1 MFAQPL
7 PASLEELPETVLQRI
22 FEQSQEAVL
31 ITDASNRII
40 AVNTAFTRLT
50 GYGAEEV
57 LGQNPGML
65 ASGRN
70 TPEFYG
76 EMWQTLQ
83 RCGGWQGEIWDKRKD
98 GSMYPKW
105 LSISAIFNDAGVV
118 THYVANF
125 TDITASKEATARLTH
140 LAYHDPL
147 TGLPNRMAFDS
158 HLSQAIASC
167 DREGK
172 QLALMLIDL
181 DNFKNINDSLG
192 HHVGD
197 ELLQKVATRLRQTL
211 RASDLVARL
220 GGDEFVVLLP
230 DLDDPLIAARI
241 AAKLQG
247 NLADSYQVAEHILYA
262 TPSIGIGLYPD
273 DGSDPG
279 TLLRNADTAMYYA
292 KKAGRNNHQ
301 FYAPKMN
308 ASAGERL
315 HLENS
320 LRHAIASMAPGVSE
334 FSLHF
339 QPQIDAISGRV
350 SAVEAL
356 LRWNSPKLG
365 SVSPARFIPV
375 AEESGLMQPLGDWV
389 IWEACHHARAFRDA
403 GLDIRMSIN
412 VSAQQLRHEN
422 LLLLIEGAMAC
433 YDLAPG
439 DLEIEITE
447 SAVMQNPDKT
457 LDLLHRIAATG
468 ITLAIDDFG
477 TGYSSLAYLK
487 HMPIRRLKLDRSF
500 VKDLESNHS
509 DAAICSATIALG
521 HKLGL
526 ELVAE
531 GIETPGQQ
539 AYLQQQECDLLQG
552 FLFSKPL
559 PAAELIAFI
568 QSRPTPE
575 QP

>member
-7 PASLEELPETVLQRI
+7 PSAAGELPETVLQRI

-31 ITDASNRII
+31 ITDAANRIV

-57 LGQNPGML
+57 IGENPGIL

-70 TPEFYG
+70 SPEFYA

-83 RCGGWQGEIWDKRKD
+83 RCGGWQGEIWDKRRD

-105 LSISAIFNDAGVV
+105 LSISAIHNDAGVI

-125 TDITASKEATARLTH
+125 TDITANKEATARLTH

-147 TGLPNRMAFDS
+147 TGLPNRLAFDTQ
-158 HLSQAIASC
+158 LSQAIADC
-167 DREGK
+167 DRRGK

-197 ELLQKVATRLRQTL
+197 ELLQKVAVRLRQTL
-211 RASDLVARL
+211 RSSDLVARL

-230 DLDDPLIAARI
+230 TLDDPLIAARV
-241 AAKLQG
+241 AAVLQA

-273 DGSDPG
+273 DGPDPN

-308 ASAGERL
+308 ASASERL
-315 HLENS
+315 HLENT
-320 LRHAIASMAPGVSE
+320 LRHAVASMVPGISE
-334 FSLHF
+334 FELHF
-339 QPQIDAISGRV
+339 QPQIDTGSGQV
-350 SAVEAL
+350 TAVEAL

-389 IWEACHHARAFRDA
+389 IWEACQHARAFRDA
-403 GLDIRMSIN
+403 GLKLRMSIN

-422 LLLLIEGAMAC
+422 LLLQIQGAMTC

-439 DLEIEITE
+439 ELEIEITE
-447 SAVMQNPDKT
+447 SAVMHNPDKT
-457 LDLLHRIAATG
+457 LALLHQIAATG

-500 VKDLESNHS
+500 VKDLETNHS

-539 AYLQQQECDLLQG
+539 AYLEQQECDLLQG

-559 PAAELIAFI
+559 PAAQLIAFI
-568 QSRPTPE
+568 KTRPE
-575 QP
+575 RAG

>member
-7 PASLEELPETVLQRI
+7 PADAGKLPEAVLQRI

-31 ITDASNRII
+31 ITDTSNRIV

-50 GYGAEEV
+50 GYAADEV
-57 LGQNPGML
+57 LGQNPGVL

-70 TPEFYG
+70 TPEFYA

-105 LSISAIFNDAGVV
+105 LSISSIADESGTV

-147 TGLPNRMAFDS
+147 TGLPNRLAFETQ
-158 HLSQAIASC
+158 LSQAIATC
-167 DREGK
+167 DRQGK
-172 QLALMLIDL
+172 QMALMLIDL

-197 ELLQKVATRLRQTL
+197 ELLQKVAVRLRQSL
-211 RASDLVARL
+211 RSSDLVARL

-247 NLADSYQVAEHILYA
+247 SLADSYQVAEHILYA

-273 DGSDPG
+273 DGPDPG

-308 ASAGERL
+308 ACAGERL
-315 HLENS
+315 QLENT
-320 LRHAIASMAPGVSE
+320 LRHAIASMAPGISE
-334 FSLHF
+334 FALHF
-339 QPQIDAISGRV
+339 QPQIDAGSSRV
-350 SAVEAL
+350 TAVEAL
-356 LRWNSPKLG
+356 LRWTSPKLG
-365 SVSPARFIPV
+365 SISPARFIPV

-403 GLDIRMSIN
+403 GLDIRVSIN

-422 LLLLIEGAMAC
+422 LLLLIQGAMTC
-433 YDLAPG
+433 YDLVPG
-439 DLEIEITE
+439 DIELEITE

-457 LDLLHRIAATG
+457 LALLHQIAATG

-539 AYLQQQECDLLQG
+539 AYLRQQECDLLQG

-559 PAAELIAFI
+559 PAEQLIAFVKA
-568 QSRPTPE
+568 QAEHSG
-575 QP
+575 

>member
-7 PASLEELPETVLQRI
+7 PSAADELPGTVLQRI

-31 ITDASNRII
+31 ITDAANRIV

-57 LGQNPGML
+57 IGENPGIL

-70 TPEFYG
+70 SPEFYA

-83 RCGGWQGEIWDKRKD
+83 RCGAWQGEIWDKRRD

-105 LSISAIFNDAGVV
+105 LSISAIHNGAGII

-125 TDITASKEATARLTH
+125 TDITANKEATARLRH

-147 TGLPNRMAFDS
+147 TGLPNRLAFETQ
-158 HLSQAIASC
+158 LSQAIADC
-167 DREGK
+167 DRQGK

-197 ELLQKVATRLRQTL
+197 ELLQKVAVRLRQTL
-211 RASDLVARL
+211 RSSDLVARL

-230 DLDDPLIAARI
+230 TLDDPLIAARV
-241 AAKLQG
+241 AALLQA

-273 DGSDPG
+273 DGPDPS

-308 ASAGERL
+308 ASASERL
-315 HLENS
+315 HLENT
-320 LRHAIASMAPGVSE
+320 LRHAVASMAPGISE
-334 FSLHF
+334 FELHF
-339 QPQIDAISGRV
+339 QPQIDTGSGQV

-389 IWEACHHARAFRDA
+389 IWEACQHARAFRDA
-403 GLDIRMSIN
+403 GLKLRMSIN

-422 LLLLIEGAMAC
+422 LLLLIRGAMSC
-433 YDLAPG
+433 YDLSPA
-439 DLEIEITE
+439 DIELEITE
-447 SAVMQNPDKT
+447 TTAMQNPEVT
-457 LDLLHRIAATG
+457 LSILDQLAAMG
-468 ITLAIDDFG
+468 IKLAIDDFG
-477 TGYSSLAYLK
+477 TGYSSLSYLK
-487 HMPIRRLKLDRSF
+487 HLPIHRLKLDRSF
-500 VKDLESNHS
+500 VTDIETDPN
-509 DAAICSATIALG
+509 DAAICTATIALG
-521 HKLGL
+521 HSLGL

-531 GIETPGQQ
+531 GVETQ
-539 AYLQQQECDLLQG
+539 AQRDFLARLDCDVLQG
-552 FLFSKPL
+552 YLFSKPL
-559 PAAELIAFI
+559 PFEEIVGYLLA
-568 QSRPTPE
+568 RR
-575 QP
+575 

>member
-7 PASLEELPETVLQRI
+7 PSAADELPGTVLQRI

-31 ITDASNRII
+31 ITDAANRIV

-57 LGQNPGML
+57 IGENPGIL

-70 TPEFYG
+70 SPEFYA

-83 RCGGWQGEIWDKRKD
+83 RCGAWQGEIWDKRRD

-105 LSISAIFNDAGVV
+105 LSISAIHNGAGII

-125 TDITASKEATARLTH
+125 TDITANKEATARLRH

-147 TGLPNRMAFDS
+147 TGLPNRLAFETQ
-158 HLSQAIASC
+158 LSQAIADC
-167 DREGK
+167 DRQGK

-197 ELLQKVATRLRQTL
+197 ELLQKVAVRLRQTL
-211 RASDLVARL
+211 RSSDLVARL

-230 DLDDPLIAARI
+230 TLDDPLIAARV
-241 AAKLQG
+241 AALLQA

-273 DGSDPG
+273 DGPDPS

-308 ASAGERL
+308 ASASERL
-315 HLENS
+315 HLENT
-320 LRHAIASMAPGVSE
+320 LRHAVASMAPGISE
-334 FSLHF
+334 FELHF
-339 QPQIDAISGRV
+339 QPQIDTGSGQV

-389 IWEACHHARAFRDA
+389 IWEACQHARAFRDA
-403 GLDIRMSIN
+403 GLKLRMSIN
-412 VSAQQLRHEN
+412 VSAQQLLHEN
-422 LLLLIEGAMAC
+422 LLLLIRGAMSC
-433 YDLAPG
+433 YDLSPA
-439 DLEIEITE
+439 DIELEITE
-447 SAVMQNPDKT
+447 STAMQNPEVT
-457 LDLLHRIAATG
+457 LSILDQLAAMG
-468 ITLAIDDFG
+468 IRLAIDDFG
-477 TGYSSLAYLK
+477 TGYSSLGQLQSLPIDGLK
-487 HMPIRRLKLDRSF
+487 IDRSF
-500 VKDLESNHS
+500 IKEIEGGKGNPTVQTLNRIGEFFGLQVAFVRTATLREGVSDPKAKDGGQTGSPRPGGS
-509 DAAICSATIALG
+509 DP
-521 HKLGL
+521 
-526 ELVAE
+526 
-531 GIETPGQQ
+531 GIT
-539 AYLQQQECDLLQG
+539 
-552 FLFSKPL
+552 S
-559 PAAELIAFI
+559 
-568 QSRPTPE
+568 
-575 QP
+575 